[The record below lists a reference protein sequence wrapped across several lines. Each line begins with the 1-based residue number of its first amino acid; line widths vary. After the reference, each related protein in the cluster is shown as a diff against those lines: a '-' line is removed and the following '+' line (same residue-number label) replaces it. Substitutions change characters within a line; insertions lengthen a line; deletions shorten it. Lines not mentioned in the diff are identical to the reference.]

1 MSGRLNRIRRQFD
14 RSAAGGY
21 ETHAAV
27 QRTMAG
33 HLAAGL
39 PHPQGSDDVL
49 EIGCGTGFLT
59 GKLAAGAYRSV
70 TALDLAPSMLE
81 AAGQRT
87 AGLPADIRFV
97 LADVERWAAEPA
109 REAEYDLIVSSACFQ
124 WLEHPAGTLGHLRG
138 LLRPGGM
145 LAFAT
150 FGPGTFRELHE
161 AFARTY
167 AALGLKPE
175 RHGLSFR
182 EPEEWQADLINAGF
196 SRVRF
201 ERFEQAEL
209 YTSVPE
215 FLHAVKGVGASVSE
229 AAGRPGLGSRRLFLD
244 MFRRYEERYGAP
256 EGITATYELVYF
268 QAEQPCIM

>member
-14 RSAAGGY
+14 RSASGGY
-21 ETHAAV
+21 EIHAAV

-33 HLAAGL
+33 NLAAGL
-39 PHPQGSDDVL
+39 PHPQGLEDVL

-59 GKLAAGAYRSV
+59 EKLAGGAYRTV

-81 AAGQRT
+81 AAGRRT
-87 AGLPADIRFV
+87 AGTPADICFV
-97 LADVERWAAEPA
+97 LADAEEWAAEPV
-109 REAEYDLIVSSACFQ
+109 RKAEYDLIVSSACFQ
-124 WLEHPAGTLGHLRG
+124 WLERPAETIGHLHR

-161 AFARTY
+161 AFARAY

-182 EPEEWQADLINAGF
+182 EPEEWQADLLNAGF
-196 SRVRF
+196 SHVRF
-201 ERFEQAEL
+201 ERSEQAKL
-209 YTSVPE
+209 YASVPG

-229 AAGRPGLGSRRLFLD
+229 AAERPGLGSRRLFLD
-244 MFRRYEERYGAP
+244 MFRRYEERYGTP
-256 EGITATYELVYF
+256 EGITATYELIYF
-268 QAEQPCIM
+268 QAE